1 MSKYYAFS
9 LFLSVI
15 PHITWGATKPPTD
28 LKSLVDIVINLVSTL
43 TTVVFVLTVFAII
56 WGVIKGW
63 IIQGAE
69 EEGIEN
75 GKKVAFVG
83 IIVLVLVTALWG
95 ILALLKGSLFG

>member
-1 MSKYYAFS
+1 MQKISYLLPILVPSIVF
-9 LFLSVI
+9 
-15 PHITWGATKPPTD
+15 GAPKD
-28 LKSLVDIVINLVSTL
+28 FAGLVDVVNDLASTL
-43 TTVVFVLTVFAII
+43 ATIVFVLTVFAII

-83 IIVLVLVTALWG
+83 VVVLVIITALWG
-95 ILALLKGSLFG
+95 ILALLQGSLFG

>member
-1 MSKYYAFS
+1 MQKISYLS
-9 LFLSVI
+9 LISLLI
-15 PHITWGATKPPTD
+15 PSIVFGAPKNFA
-28 LKSLVDIVINLVSTL
+28 SLVDMVIDLVSTL
-43 TTVVFVLTVFAII
+43 TTVVFILTVFAIV

-83 IIVLVLVTALWG
+83 IIVLVITVSLWG
-95 ILALLKGSLFG
+95 ILALLQGSLFG

>member
-1 MSKYYAFS
+1 MPVVALGAPKDFS
-9 LFLSVI
+9 
-15 PHITWGATKPPTD
+15 
-28 LKSLVDIVINLVSTL
+28 SLVDVVIDLVGTL
-43 TTVVFVLTVFAII
+43 TTVVFVLTIFAIV

-83 IIVLVLVTALWG
+83 VIVLVITVSLWG

>member
-1 MSKYYAFS
+1 MNKFS
-9 LFLSVI
+9 YLFLI
-15 PHITWGATKPPTD
+15 PMLVPSMVLGAPKD
-28 LKSLVDIVINLVSTL
+28 FSSLVDVVIDLVSTL
-43 TTVVFVLTVFAII
+43 TTVVFVLTVFAIV

-83 IIVLVLVTALWG
+83 IIVLVITVSLWG
-95 ILALLKGSLFG
+95 ILALLQGSLFG